1 MNHTQK
7 FQFSECRKPDR
18 AAPIP
23 VLGVNQA
30 SIAAASPA
38 GFALTANQH
47 HIGRCRDDDV
57 LGKRIHTSAIEGAVF
72 LHRVFIEEDV
82 PAQVVLEDS
91 LVLEQDELLLRIA
104 VRLNSHN
111 SHHAGLD
118 LETG

>member
-57 LGKRIHTSAIEGAVF
+57 LRKRIHMSAIEGAVL
-72 LHRVFIEEDV
+72 LHRILIEENM
-82 PAQVVLEDS
+82 ATEVVF
-91 LVLEQDELLLRIA
+91 QDALILQQDKLLLRIA
-104 VRLNSHN
+104 VRLDSHN

-118 LETG
+118 LETA